1 MTLFHLLTQKLYP
14 DRPINVYLMSG
25 DYDDVP
31 KVPAGDDVEGH
42 GASQLSRL
50 LLTRSVP
57 ACSNKPS
64 HALLIRLV

>member
-14 DRPINVYLMSG
+14 DHPINVYLMSG

-31 KVPAGDDVEGH
+31 KVPAGDGVEGH

-50 LLTRSVP
+50 LLT
-57 ACSNKPS
+57 
-64 HALLIRLV
+64 